1 MTLAVIDDD
10 ETLLSALVALLSEA
24 HYHVLTAKNGSEAL
38 TLLKTHTPHLLICD
52 LGLPDINGLD
62 LCKQIKERF
71 PALPFLFLSGSD
83 SELDMVLAFETGAQD
98 YITKPFRERE
108 FLARIK
114 GILARPQE
122 NTQSQSQALAPDQ
135 ATVIEQDHL
144 KIDSVT
150 RRVSVDN
157 QTKEFTKKEFDL
169 LFLLASTPNQIFTR
183 DMILARIWENNLEVK
198 DRIVDIHISNIR
210 DKIEPDRANPAYIQT
225 VRGIGYRFVTDN
237 LLFS

>member
-10 ETLLSALVALLSEA
+10 ETLLTALVALLSEA

-38 TLLKTHTPHLLICD
+38 ALLKKQTPQLLICD

-62 LCKQIKERF
+62 LCKEIKEIF

-122 NTQSQSQALAPDQ
+122 NTQSQALAPSQ

-144 KIDSVT
+144 KIDSIT

-169 LFLLASTPNQIFTR
+169 LFLLASAPNQIFTR
-183 DMILARIWENNLEVK
+183 DMILAHIWENNLEVK

-237 LLFS
+237 LLSS

>member
-1 MTLAVIDDD
+1 
-10 ETLLSALVALLSEA
+10 
-24 HYHVLTAKNGSEAL
+24 
-38 TLLKTHTPHLLICD
+38 
-52 LGLPDINGLD
+52 
-62 LCKQIKERF
+62 
-71 PALPFLFLSGSD
+71 
-83 SELDMVLAFETGAQD
+83 
-98 YITKPFRERE
+98 
-108 FLARIK
+108 LARIK

-122 NTQSQSQALAPDQ
+122 NTQSQSQALAPGQ

>member
-10 ETLLSALVALLSEA
+10 ETVLAALVELLSEA
-24 HYHVLTAKNGSEAL
+24 HYHVLTAQNGSEAL
-38 TLLKTHTPHLLICD
+38 ALLQTHTPHLLICD

-62 LCKQIKERF
+62 LCKQIKESF

-114 GILARPQE
+114 GILARSQE
-122 NTQSQSQALAPDQ
+122 NSPPQAEAPCQ

-144 KIDSVT
+144 KIDSLT

-183 DMILARIWENNLEVK
+183 DMILAHIWDNNLEVK

>member
-1 MTLAVIDDD
+1 M
-10 ETLLSALVALLSEA
+10 
-24 HYHVLTAKNGSEAL
+24 
-38 TLLKTHTPHLLICD
+38 LICD

-114 GILARPQE
+114 GILARSQE
-122 NTQSQSQALAPDQ
+122 NTSPQTETACQ

-169 LFLLASTPNQIFTR
+169 LFLLASAPNQIFTR
-183 DMILARIWENNLEVK
+183 DMILAHIWDNNLEVK